1 MGFSISIHGPSQAV
15 STSQEPRNNRNPATG
30 QSAGH
35 PENFQ
40 SHVQDLCARRSL
52 KSDKPSL
59 FPFHHVIASLP
70 QPIIISAELH
80 QHSWPNETDLLTTDR
95 PMSNPSDCIV
105 SSDPR
110 KRLSRSHQLL
120 KSRKPHPKAEPRLRD
135 SPSLFP
141 ANLIS
146 HTSEI
151 IAIITTKDHPL
162 RASKT

>member
-15 STSQEPRNNRNPATG
+15 PRTKEQQKSRHKAKRRP
-30 QSAGH
+30 SREL
-35 PENFQ
+35 PI
-40 SHVQDLCARRSL
+40 SCSRSCARRSL

-70 QPIIISAELH
+70 QPIIISAELR

-95 PMSNPSDCIV
+95 PMSNPSDYCIV
-105 SSDPR
+105 LSDPR

-135 SPSLFP
+135 SPSPSLQ
-141 ANLIS
+141 IS
-146 HTSEI
+146 SPTHRKLS
-151 IAIITTKDHPL
+151 PSSP
-162 RASKT
+162 SKT